1 MLAGVTSIMIARG
14 AEANPSC
21 FLQTSELLDPMT
33 VILPRYVRVALAVGN
48 PFHNSKYCL
57 GAMDLSASTSAASR
71 APGVREKRKALK
83 QELVRAKTYRDF
95 AAALN
100 LAETDEEFALLE
112 QATIDEV
119 LPGLR
124 GKLEVQDG
132 EIEHETEEELKHA
145 TRAEKEVHSGKE
157 IVEDKEN
164 EAPGAEAH
172 AKPSCASGGSVVA
185 SVSSSASTSETGEL
199 QASAL

>member
-1 MLAGVTSIMIARG
+1 MIARG

-57 GAMDLSASTSAASR
+57 GAMDLSASTAAASH
-71 APGVREKRKALK
+71 APGVRERRKALK

-95 AAALN
+95 AGALN
-100 LAETDEEFALLE
+100 LAETDEEYALLE

-124 GKLEVQDG
+124 RKLEVQDG
-132 EIEHETEEELKHA
+132 EMEEQTEEELKHA
-145 TRAEKEVHSGKE
+145 TRAEKEVQSEKE
-157 IVEDKEN
+157 GVQDKEN
-164 EAPGAEAH
+164 EAPVAEGKG
-172 AKPSCASGGSVVA
+172 KPSCATAASMDASG
-185 SVSSSASTSETGEL
+185 SSSASTSETGEL

>member
-1 MLAGVTSIMIARG
+1 MIARG

-57 GAMDLSASTSAASR
+57 GAMDLSASTAAASHL
-71 APGVREKRKALK
+71 PGVREKRKALK

-100 LAETDEEFALLE
+100 LAETDEEHALLE
-112 QATIDEV
+112 QATLDEV
-119 LPGLR
+119 LPALK
-124 GKLEVQDG
+124 GKLRVQDG
-132 EIEHETEEELKHA
+132 EMEEQTEEELRHA
-145 TRAEKEVHSGKE
+145 TRAEKEVRGGKE
-157 IVEDKEN
+157 VVEDKEN
-164 EAPGAEAH
+164 EAPGAKTNAS
-172 AKPSCASGGSVVA
+172 AKPSCASGGSVDA
-185 SVSSSASTSETGEL
+185 SVSSSTSSPEAAGI